1 MDKNN
6 LREKLLEERK
16 KQEKKDIVKKG
27 NTIKDKLFA
36 LEEYKKAK
44 TVMFFVSFG
53 KEVYTH
59 NIVHE
64 ALNDKT
70 KRVVVPKVID
80 FEIVPCHIENCF
92 GMQRSSYGIQEPIEV
107 KKVSMREIDMILVP
121 GIGFDKKGNRI
132 GFGKGYY
139 DNFLKN
145 ISALKIGLCMDFEI
159 IDDIPADEWDVP
171 VNIIISEKRIIRT
184 EKEHKI

>member
-1 MDKNN
+1 MDKRD

-16 KQEKKDIVKKG
+16 NQEKKDIVKKG
-27 NTIKDKLFA
+27 NAIKEKLFA

-59 NIVHE
+59 NIVYE
-64 ALNDKT
+64 ALKDGNK
-70 KRVVVPKVID
+70 KVVVPKVID

-92 GMQRSSYGIQEPIEV
+92 NMQRSSYGIQEPIDT
-107 KKVSMREIDMILVP
+107 KKVDKPEIDIVLVP

-145 ISALKIGLCMDFEI
+145 TSALKIGLCMDFEI
-159 IDDIPADEWDVP
+159 IEDIPSDEWDIP
-171 VNIIISEKRIIRT
+171 VDIIISEKQIIRVN
-184 EKEHKI
+184 K